1 MNFLIR
7 KRRILL
13 RYLEELEKLNDERV
27 LKYGKLRVKEKEVQA
42 IEEIEK
48 RLKESE
54 LQQQES
60 LITEGAAIEACL
72 VIEGAT
78 LEACLV
84 VEGIAL
90 NDNTGI
96 KESSGTESTNNC
108 ILETLFRSQRM
119 KTKALTK
126 KAAAQKGMMQM
137 LILDLQMRSINERFR
152 NRLSEEFE
160 PLVKNINLKLNCF
173 EKSIVKEMK
182 YDLKYVM
189 SLEDEFDEMCL
200 ILDIQQENF
209 KTLFQSI
216 KSESYGH
223 VYEKRF
229 VNKILLWKM
238 KIVVS
243 N

>member
-27 LKYGKLRVKEKEVQA
+27 LKY
-42 IEEIEK
+42 
-48 RLKESE
+48 
-54 LQQQES
+54 
-60 LITEGAAIEACL
+60 AIEACL